1 VKRVVFTVVL
11 ATAATLPAVASA
23 QRGGFGRGGRVPAI
37 AREPGLVI
45 PKPVNMIN
53 LLIARRQDVALSD
66 SQFKQVIAL
75 KRELD
80 STNAPQV
87 RKLDSLDRLFRG
99 GTPMFSAPNA
109 ARRDSLA
116 EARAVMREA
125 VAAITDNNASA
136 RDRAYALLTGGQ
148 VEKAKAIESEAVRA
162 SEEQEKR
169 RP

>member
-1 VKRVVFTVVL
+1 VKRVVFWVCL
-11 ATAATLPAVASA
+11 FATAVPAMASG
-23 QRGGFGRGGRVPAI
+23 QRGGFGRGGRVPNI

-45 PKPVNMIN
+45 PKPINVIN

-66 SQFKQVIAL
+66 SQFKQVISL

-80 STNAPQV
+80 STNAPQM

-109 ARRDSLA
+109 ARRESLA

-125 VAAITDNNASA
+125 VAAVTDNNASA
-136 RDRAYALLTGGQ
+136 RDRAYALLSEPQ
-148 VEKAKAIESEAVRA
+148 LDKAKAIEIEAA
-162 SEEQEKR
+162 KAAEEQEKR
-169 RP
+169 KP